1 MIEREVVGR
10 RKNTLPKHSPL
21 FFTVFTAFL
30 ALAAC
35 KSLQIP
41 PEQAVSRPP
50 APTLTL
56 SARNIVVTQ
65 EEYTHDPCGG
75 GRLHVWSFNNG
86 EYENTWTAKTFKFS
100 NIALGDVDGDAKREI
115 VALGH
120 CKMEEIKQRDV
131 IEYYKYFICV
141 YKEDQQVGQ
150 NEMGIWKTTCY
161 DGLKNNIREEE
172 HYYPQY
178 SWSREIALADVDGD
192 DINEIIVMTG
202 HWLTVY
208 EYDPNAVDRYND
220 SLGTLKKIAEVR
232 PTFSKKP
239 VRLKSVTVRDGDGK
253 TGKEIVV
260 TANREKIVKYI
271 SGVYSRYIENDGY
284 VFFYKF
290 NDESLELSSCL
301 PIKAFLTDQSLRSGD
316 LDNDGTLELC
326 STGFKKTGD
335 MYQGYLF
342 IWDYTSQWELH
353 EIPVGVPE
361 NIMIEEGFETYT
373 PRNHLEIGELNTEH
387 PGEEIVLA
395 LQHQMLVTLC
405 YWEGGAKLTTINNA
419 TLYDYYFVEIENV
432 YIADTDGDEK
442 NEIVVTGAGRSGPE
456 SGRFYLE
463 IFDENLTRKWYRLG
477 GNSRETDIASAAI
490 G

>member
-1 MIEREVVGR
+1 MIKREVVGR
-10 RKNTLPKHSPL
+10 RIITLPKYSPL
-21 FFTVFTAFL
+21 FFIAFTAFL

-35 KSLQIP
+35 KALQVS
-41 PEQAVSRPP
+41 PEQALSRPP

-65 EEYTHDPCGG
+65 EEYTNDPCGG

-120 CKMEEIKQRDV
+120 CKMTEIKQGDV

-141 YKEDQQVGQ
+141 YKEDHQVAQ
-150 NEMGIWKTTCY
+150 NEMGIWKTTYY
-161 DGLKNNIREEE
+161 DALKNNIREAG
-172 HYYPQY
+172 YYHPQY
-178 SWSREIALADVDGD
+178 SWCREIALADVDGD

-202 HWLTVY
+202 HWLTIY
-208 EYDPNAVDRYND
+208 EYDPNAVDRNND
-220 SLGTLKKIAEVR
+220 SLGALKKIAEVR

-239 VRLKSVTVRDGDGK
+239 VRLKSVTVRDVDGK
-253 TGKEIVV
+253 TGKEIIV
-260 TANREKIVKYI
+260 TANRERIVKYI
-271 SGVYSRYIENDGY
+271 SGVYSSYIENDGY

-290 NDESLELSSCL
+290 NDGTLELSSCL

-316 LDNDGTLELC
+316 LDNDGTQELC
-326 STGFKKTGD
+326 TTGFKKAGD
-335 MYQGYLF
+335 MYQGYIFL
-342 IWDYTSQWELH
+342 WDYTSQWELQ

-387 PGEEIVLA
+387 SGEEIVLA
-395 LQHQMLVTLC
+395 LQHQMLVTLF
-405 YWEGGAKLTTINNA
+405 YWEGGTKLTTINNA

-477 GNSRETDIASAAI
+477 GNPRETDIASAAI